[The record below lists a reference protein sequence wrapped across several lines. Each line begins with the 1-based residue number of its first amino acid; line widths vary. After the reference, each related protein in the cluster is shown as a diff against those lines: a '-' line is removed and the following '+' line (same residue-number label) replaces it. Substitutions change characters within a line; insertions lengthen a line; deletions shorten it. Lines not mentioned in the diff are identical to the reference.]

1 MGAGDMPA
9 SGQEKTRA
17 GQSLG
22 AALRLSTAF
31 LRGGS
36 VFVCEVPCTFPS
48 TVGSVSSN
56 GGSLS
61 LTNTFHVQITG

>member
-1 MGAGDMPA
+1 MVAGDMPA

-31 LRGGS
+31 LRDSS
-36 VFVCEVPCTFPS
+36 VFVCEVLCTFP
-48 TVGSVSSN
+48 SN

-61 LTNTFHVQITG
+61 LTNTFHVKITG